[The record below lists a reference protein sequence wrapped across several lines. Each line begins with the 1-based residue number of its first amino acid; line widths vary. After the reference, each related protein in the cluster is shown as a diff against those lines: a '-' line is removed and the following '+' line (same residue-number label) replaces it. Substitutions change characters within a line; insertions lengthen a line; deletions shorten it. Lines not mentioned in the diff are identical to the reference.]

1 MVFEP
6 VANFRH
12 FGFKRYPMKLLS
24 ALLLSATLASVPAF
38 AADFN
43 EAQKSDIEAIVKNY
57 LLDHPELL
65 QEMSDKLKAKQAQ
78 AETIAR
84 TKGLSENAEAIF
96 KSKLDPVVGNPKGN
110 VIIVEFMDYNCGWCK
125 RSVGE
130 LSQLLETDK
139 DVKVLF
145 KEFPIF
151 GPDSEYAAKAAL
163 AANRQGKYWELHKAL
178 FSNEGHI
185 NAAVVD
191 DVATRLGL
199 DVARMKKDMED
210 PEITQQIDTNHGLG
224 KLLELSGTP
233 AFIIDQSVSPG
244 YIALDEMKAT
254 VAEVRATGCK
264 YC

>member
-1 MVFEP
+1 
-6 VANFRH
+6 
-12 FGFKRYPMKLLS
+12 MKLLS
-24 ALLLSATLASVPAF
+24 ALFLF
-38 AADFN
+38 AALAVTPTFAAEFN
-43 EAQKSDIEAIVKNY
+43 DKQKSDIEAIVKNY

-84 TKGLSENAEAIF
+84 TKGLAENAETIF
-96 KSKLDPVVGNPKGN
+96 KSKQDPFVGNPKGSA
-110 VIIVEFMDYNCGWCK
+110 VIVEFMDYNCGWCK
-125 RSVGE
+125 KSVNE

-151 GPDSEYAAKAAL
+151 GPDSEYAAKAAI

-178 FSNEGHI
+178 FSVEGHV

-191 DVATRLGL
+191 DVATQLGL

-210 PEITQQIDTNHGLG
+210 PEITKQIDVNQGLAQ
-224 KLLELSGTP
+224 LLSLTGTP
-233 AFIIDQSVSPG
+233 AFIFDRTVVPS
-244 YIALDEMKAT
+244 YIALDEMKSNLT
-254 VAEVRATGCK
+254 EVRSAGCK

>member
-1 MVFEP
+1 
-6 VANFRH
+6 
-12 FGFKRYPMKLLS
+12 MKLLP
-24 ALLLSATLASVPAF
+24 ALFLSATLF
-38 AADFN
+38 AAPVMAAEFN
-43 EAQKSDIEAIVKNY
+43 AAQKSDIESIVKSY

-96 KSKLDPVVGNPKGN
+96 NSKTDPVVGNPKGN
-110 VIIVEFMDYNCGWCK
+110 VVVVEFMDYNCGWCK
-125 RSVGE
+125 KSVGE
-130 LSQLLETDK
+130 LTQLLETDK

-163 AANRQGKYWELHKAL
+163 AANLQGKYWEMHKAL
-178 FSNEGHI
+178 FAVEGRV

-191 DVATRLGL
+191 DVATQLGL
-199 DVARMKKDMED
+199 DVVRMKKEMET
-210 PEITQQIDTNHGLG
+210 PEITKQIDNNHGLG
-224 KLLELSGTP
+224 QLLALSGTP
-233 AFIIDQSVSPG
+233 AFIIDQAVSPG
-244 YIALDEMKAT
+244 YITLDEMKST
-254 VAEVRATGCK
+254 VAEVRAAGCK

>member
-1 MVFEP
+1 
-6 VANFRH
+6 
-12 FGFKRYPMKLLS
+12 MKLLP
-24 ALLLSATLASVPAF
+24 ALLLSAAVFATPAF
-38 AADFN
+38 AAEFN
-43 EAQKSDIEAIVKNY
+43 PAQKSEMEAIIKSY

-65 QEMSDKLKAKQAQ
+65 QEMSDKLKAQQAQ

-84 TKGLSENAEAIF
+84 TKGLKENAAAIF

-110 VIIVEFMDYNCGWCK
+110 VIMVEFMDYNCGWCK

-130 LSQLLETDK
+130 VSQLIESDK
-139 DVKVLF
+139 DVKVVF

-178 FSNEGHI
+178 YATEGHV

-191 DVATRLGL
+191 DTATRLGI
-199 DVARMKKDMED
+199 DVVRMKKDMED
-210 PEITQQIDTNHGLG
+210 TEITKQIDNNHGLG
-224 KLLELSGTP
+224 QLLQLTGTP

-244 YIALDEMKAT
+244 YIPLDEMKSV
-254 VAEVRATGCK
+254 VAEVRKAGCK